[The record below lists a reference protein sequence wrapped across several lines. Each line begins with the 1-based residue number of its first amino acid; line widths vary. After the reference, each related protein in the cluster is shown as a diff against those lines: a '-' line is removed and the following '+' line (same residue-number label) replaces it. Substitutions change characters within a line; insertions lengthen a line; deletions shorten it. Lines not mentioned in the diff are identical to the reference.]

1 MNRQTKKSDKNF
13 LEKLMYEDIDFDIEL
28 IFRTKLL
35 KYDYYLLLKTALEK
49 YDCEYYS
56 IIIYPIVK
64 YDLFDCF
71 EYLIKNDYPLQN
83 DVLIYIIKYNK
94 LPFFEYFINNYKY
107 HYDLNY
113 YCFYYAIKNNN
124 EIIFNKLLEM
134 NCSYDCRVLTYS
146 LRKQKINMLNSLI
159 KDSKKKY
166 KFILLLKF
174 YFKKFK
180 KNKIYTEQKYLK
192 N

>member
-1 MNRQTKKSDKNF
+1 MNRQTKKGNKNF

-35 KYDYYLLLKTALEK
+35 KYDYYQLLKLALEN
-49 YDCEYYS
+49 YDCYYEPL
-56 IIIYPIVK
+56 IIYPIIK

-113 YCFYYAIKNNN
+113 YCFYYTIKNNN

-134 NCSYDCRVLTYS
+134 NCKYDCRILTYS

-166 KFILLLKF
+166 KFIVLLKF
-174 YFKKFK
+174 YFFY
-180 KNKIYTEQKYLK
+180 IF
-192 N
+192 